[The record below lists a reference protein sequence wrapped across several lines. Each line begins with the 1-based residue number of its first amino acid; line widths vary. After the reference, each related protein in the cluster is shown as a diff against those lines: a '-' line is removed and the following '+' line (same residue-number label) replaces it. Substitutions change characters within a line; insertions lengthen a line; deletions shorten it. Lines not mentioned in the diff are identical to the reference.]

1 MAKQIIFSEDARSKM
16 KTGIEKVASA
26 VRVTLGPKGRS
37 VVLDKKFG
45 SPLIILSHLYFNNT

>member
-26 VRVTLGPKGRS
+26 VRGIKCQL
-37 VVLDKKFG
+37 
-45 SPLIILSHLYFNNT
+45 